1 MAGMFGTDGVRARVN
16 TGAMTAEAVVRLAL
30 AAGRWFIDNNSKAN
44 AGAKGHAGRP
54 LVVIGK
60 DTRVSGY
67 MVEAALVAGFTS
79 IGMDCRL
86 LGPMPTPGVAH
97 LTMSLRA
104 HLGVMISASHNP
116 FEDNGIKLFG
126 PDGYKL
132 ADEIEQG
139 ISDLA
144 AGSIE
149 LSEPAAL
156 GRASRM
162 LDSVGRYVEFAKSTL
177 PGDVRFDGLKVV
189 VDCANGAAYR
199 TAPDTLRDL
208 GAEVIAIANTPD
220 GFNINEACGAVHP
233 ETLAA
238 TVLAHGADVGVALDG
253 DADRLILVDETG
265 ATVDGDQVLACL
277 AREMQAAGTLSGDAV
292 VGTVMTNGGIEP
304 FLHDLG
310 LTLHRTSVG
319 DRYVLERMRGDGLN
333 LGGESSGHILLTSL
347 CTSGD
352 GLIAALQM
360 LHLLV
365 KSDLPASKLFHA
377 FAPDHQKL
385 KNLRGLDREV
395 LTRQPVVEGLAA
407 IEARI
412 AGEAR
417 ILVRP
422 SGTEELI
429 RVMVEAKDEDRLDAV
444 MHEIILLIEDEAN
457 KAV

>member
-1 MAGMFGTDGVRARVN
+1 MAGIFGTDGVRARVN
-16 TGAMTAEAVVRLAL
+16 TGAMTAEAIVRLAL
-30 AAGRWFIDNNSKAN
+30 ASGRWFIDNNPE
-44 AGAKGHAGRP
+44 GRTGRP

-86 LGPMPTPGVAH
+86 LGPMPTPGVAY

-126 PDGYKL
+126 PDGCKL
-132 ADEIEQG
+132 ADDIEDG
-139 ISDLA
+139 ISTLA

-149 LSEPAAL
+149 LSAPVDL
-156 GRASRM
+156 GRAARM

-177 PGDVRFDGLKVV
+177 PSDVRFYGLKVV

-208 GAEVIAIANTPD
+208 GAEVITMANSPD
-220 GFNINEACGAVHP
+220 GFNINDNCGAVHP
-233 ETLAA
+233 EGLAA
-238 TVLAHGADVGVALDG
+238 RVRQEGADIGIALDG

-265 ATVDGDQVLACL
+265 AVVDGDQVLACL
-277 AREMQAAGTLSGDAV
+277 ARAMKTAGTLTGDGI

-304 FLHDLG
+304 FLAALG
-310 LTLHRTSVG
+310 LTLHRTKVG
-319 DRYVLERMRGDGLN
+319 DRYVLEKMKQGGMN
-333 LGGESSGHILLTSL
+333 LGGESSGHVLMTSL
-347 CTSGD
+347 SSSGD

-360 LHLLV
+360 LWLLSV
-365 KSDLPASKLFHA
+365 DDRPASKLFHA
-377 FAPDHQKL
+377 FTPKHQKL
-385 KNLRGLDREV
+385 ENMRGIDRAV
-395 LTRQPVVEGLAA
+395 LALPAVESEL
-407 IEARI
+407 ARI
-412 AGEAR
+412 AAELDGEGR

-422 SGTEELI
+422 SGTESLI
-429 RVMVEAKDEDRLDAV
+429 RVMVEADDEAVLDAA
-444 MHEIILLIEDEAN
+444 MAEIILLIQNESKN
-457 KAV
+457 IK

>member
-1 MAGMFGTDGVRARVN
+1 MAGIFGTDGVRARVN
-16 TGAMTAEAVVRLAL
+16 TGAMTAEAIVRLAL
-30 AAGRWFIDNNSKAN
+30 AAGRWFIDNNPEAST
-44 AGAKGHAGRP
+44 GRP
-54 LVVIGK
+54 IVVIGK

-86 LGPMPTPGVAH
+86 LGPMPTPGVAY

-126 PDGYKL
+126 PDGCKL
-132 ADEIEQG
+132 ADEIEDG
-139 ISDLA
+139 ISALA

-149 LSEPAAL
+149 LSAPAAL

-177 PGDVRFDGLKVV
+177 PSDARFDGLKVV

-208 GAEVIAIANTPD
+208 GAEVVAIANAPD
-220 GFNINEACGAVHP
+220 GFNINSECGAVHP
-233 ETLAA
+233 EVLAA

-265 ATVDGDQVLACL
+265 AVINGDQVLACL
-277 AREMQAAGTLSGDAV
+277 ARAMQQAGTLAGNAV

-304 FLHDLG
+304 FLDGLG
-310 LTLHRTSVG
+310 LTLHRTQVG
-319 DRYVLERMRGDGLN
+319 DRYVLARMQEEGLN

-347 CTSGD
+347 STSGD

-360 LHLLV
+360 LQLLV
-365 KSDLPASKLFHA
+365 QTGQPASQLFQA
-377 FAPDHQKL
+377 FAPNHQKL
-385 KNLRGLDREV
+385 RNLKGIDREV
-395 LTRQPVVEGLAA
+395 LARPAVVDRLAA
-407 IEARI
+407 IEAEI
-412 AGEAR
+412 AGRAR

-422 SGTEELI
+422 SGTESLI
-429 RVMVEAKDEDRLDAV
+429 RVMVESADEARLDAV
-444 MHEIILLIEDEAN
+444 MQEIILLIEKEAE
-457 KAV
+457 KAS

>member
-16 TGAMTAEAVVRLAL
+16 TGAMTAEAIVRLAL
-30 AAGRWFIDNNSKAN
+30 ASGRWFIDNNPE
-44 AGAKGHAGRP
+44 GRTGRP

-86 LGPMPTPGVAH
+86 LGPMPTPGVAY

-132 ADEIEQG
+132 ADDIETG

-149 LSEPAAL
+149 LSAPADL
-156 GRASRM
+156 GRAARM

-177 PGDVRFDGLKVV
+177 PSDVRFDGLKVV

-208 GAEVIAIANTPD
+208 GAEVVVIANEPD
-220 GFNINEACGAVHP
+220 GFNINQNCGAVHP
-233 ETLAA
+233 EQLADKVRD
-238 TVLAHGADVGVALDG
+238 TGADIGIALDG
-253 DADRLILVDETG
+253 DADRLILVDEGG
-265 ATVDGDQVLACL
+265 AVIDGDQVLACL
-277 AREMQAAGTLSGDAV
+277 AREMQAAGRLTGGGI
-292 VGTVMTNGGIEP
+292 VGTMMTNGGIEP
-304 FLHDLG
+304 FLDGLG
-310 LTLHRTSVG
+310 LALHRTRVG
-319 DRYVLERMRGDGLN
+319 DRYVLEAMRSHGIN
-333 LGGESSGHILLTSL
+333 LGGESSGHILMTSL
-347 CTSGD
+347 STSGD

-360 LHLLV
+360 LRLLAN
-365 KSDLPASKLFHA
+365 DDRPASKLFHA
-377 FAPDHQKL
+377 FTPKCQKL
-385 KNLRGLDREV
+385 ENLRGVDRSVLDR
-395 LTRQPVVEGLAA
+395 PAVVSGLAA
-407 IEARI
+407 IESGL
-412 AGEAR
+412 AGKGR
-417 ILVRP
+417 LLVRA
-422 SGTEELI
+422 SGTELLLRI
-429 RVMVEAKDEDRLDAV
+429 MVEADDEALVDSTIA
-444 MHEIILLIEDEAN
+444 EIILLIKSESSETQ
-457 KAV
+457 

>member
-16 TGAMTAEAVVRLAL
+16 TGAMTAEAIVRLAL
-30 AAGRWFIDNNSKAN
+30 ASGRWFIDNNPE
-44 AGAKGHAGRP
+44 GRTGRP

-86 LGPMPTPGVAH
+86 LGPMPTPGVAY

-132 ADEIEQG
+132 ADEIEDG

-156 GRASRM
+156 GRAARM
-162 LDSVGRYVEFAKSTL
+162 LDSVGRYVEFAKSTV
-177 PGDVRFDGLKVV
+177 PSDVRFDGLKIV

-208 GAEVIAIANTPD
+208 GAEVTVIANDPD
-220 GFNINEACGAVHP
+220 GFNINDGCGAVHP

-238 TVLAHGADVGVALDG
+238 RVLEVGADIGIALDG

-265 ATVDGDQVLACL
+265 AVIDGDQVLACL
-277 AREMQAAGTLSGDAV
+277 ARTMQEAGTLTGGGI
-292 VGTVMTNGGIEP
+292 VGTMMTNGGIEP
-304 FLHDLG
+304 FLADLG
-310 LTLHRTSVG
+310 LTLHRTRVG
-319 DRYVLERMRGDGLN
+319 DRYVLEAMRQHDIN
-333 LGGESSGHILLTSL
+333 LGGESSGHILMTSL
-347 CTSGD
+347 STSGD

-360 LHLLV
+360 LCLL
-365 KSDLPASKLFHA
+365 SRDDRPASRLFHA
-377 FAPDHQKL
+377 FTPKCQKM
-385 KNLRGLDREV
+385 KNLRGVARAV
-395 LTRQPVVEGLAA
+395 LELPGVVEGLAG
-407 IEARI
+407 IETGLADR
-412 AGEAR
+412 GR
-417 ILVRP
+417 CLVRA
-422 SGTEELI
+422 SGTESLL
-429 RVMVEAKDEDRLDAV
+429 RVMVEADDETLVDSTIS
-444 MHEIILLIEDEAN
+444 EIIFLIEAEADKN
-457 KAV
+457 I

>member
-16 TGAMTAEAVVRLAL
+16 TGAMTAEAIVRLAL
-30 AAGRWFIDNNSKAN
+30 ASGRWFINNN
-44 AGAKGHAGRP
+44 PQGRTGRP

-86 LGPMPTPGVAH
+86 LGPMPTPGVAY

-132 ADEIEQG
+132 ADDIEAS

-149 LSEPAAL
+149 LSAPVDL
-156 GRASRM
+156 GRAARM

-177 PGDVRFDGLKVV
+177 PSNVRFDGLKVV

-208 GAEVIAIANTPD
+208 GAEVTAMASEPD
-220 GFNINEACGAVHP
+220 GFNINDGCGAVHP
-233 ETLAA
+233 EALAA
-238 TVLAHGADVGVALDG
+238 RVVDTGADIGIALDG

-265 ATVDGDQVLACL
+265 ARIDGDQVLACL
-277 AREMQAAGTLSGDAV
+277 ARTMHEAGTLTGDGI
-292 VGTVMTNGGIEP
+292 VGTMMTNGGIEP
-304 FLHDLG
+304 FLDGLG
-310 LTLHRTSVG
+310 LALHRTKVG
-319 DRYVLERMRGDGLN
+319 DRYVLEAMRDNGIN
-333 LGGESSGHILLTSL
+333 LGGESSGHILMTSL
-347 CTSGD
+347 STSGD

-360 LHLLV
+360 LRLLAV
-365 KSDLPASKLFHA
+365 DDRPASRLFHV
-377 FAPDHQKL
+377 FTPKCQKM
-385 KNLRGLDREV
+385 KNLRGVERTVLD
-395 LTRQPVVEGLAA
+395 LPAVVDGLAD
-407 IEARI
+407 IESNL
-412 AGEAR
+412 AGKGR
-417 ILVRP
+417 ILVRA
-422 SGTEELI
+422 SGTETLL
-429 RVMVEAKDEDRLDAV
+429 RVMAEADDEAV
-444 MHEIILLIEDEAN
+444 VDSTISEIILLIEREAKN
-457 KAV
+457 IM

>member
-16 TGAMTAEAVVRLAL
+16 TGAMTAEAIVRLAL
-30 AAGRWFIDNNSKAN
+30 ASGRWFIDNNPE
-44 AGAKGHAGRP
+44 GRTGRP

-86 LGPMPTPGVAH
+86 LGPMPTPGVAY

-132 ADEIEQG
+132 ADDIEAG

-149 LSEPAAL
+149 LSAPADL
-156 GRASRM
+156 GRAARM

-177 PGDVRFDGLKVV
+177 PTDVRFDGLKIV

-208 GAEVIAIANTPD
+208 GAEVIVIANDPD
-220 GFNINEACGAVHP
+220 GFNINQNCGAVHP
-233 ETLAA
+233 EQLADKV
-238 TVLAHGADVGVALDG
+238 TETGADIGIALDG
-253 DADRLILVDETG
+253 DADRLILVDEKG
-265 ATVDGDQVLACL
+265 AVIDGDQVLACL
-277 AREMQAAGTLSGDAV
+277 ARTMQAAGTLTGDGI
-292 VGTVMTNGGIEP
+292 VGTMMTNGGIEP
-304 FLHDLG
+304 FLDGLG
-310 LTLHRTSVG
+310 LALHRTRVG
-319 DRYVLERMRGDGLN
+319 DRYVLEAMRSHGIN
-333 LGGESSGHILLTSL
+333 LGGESSGHILMTSL
-347 CTSGD
+347 STSGD

-360 LHLLV
+360 LRLLAQG
-365 KSDLPASKLFHA
+365 DRPASRLFHA
-377 FAPDHQKL
+377 FTPKCQKM
-385 KNLRGLDREV
+385 KNLRGVERSV
-395 LTRQPVVEGLAA
+395 LERPPVVSGLAT
-407 IEARI
+407 IETGL
-412 AGEAR
+412 AGKGR
-417 ILVRP
+417 LLVRA
-422 SGTEELI
+422 SGTETLL
-429 RVMVEAKDEDRLDAV
+429 RVMVEADDEALVDSTIA
-444 MHEIILLIEDEAN
+444 EIILLIEAN
-457 KAV
+457 A

>member
-16 TGAMTAEAVVRLAL
+16 TGAMTAEAIVRLAL
-30 AAGRWFIDNNSKAN
+30 ASGRWFIDNNPE
-44 AGAKGHAGRP
+44 GRTGRP

-86 LGPMPTPGVAH
+86 LGPMPTPGVAY

-132 ADEIEQG
+132 ADAIEDG

-149 LSEPAAL
+149 LSAPVDL
-156 GRASRM
+156 GRAARM

-177 PGDVRFDGLKVV
+177 PSEVRFDGLKIV

-208 GAEVIAIANTPD
+208 GAEVTVMADSPD
-220 GFNINEACGAVHP
+220 GFNINEGCGAVHP
-233 ETLAA
+233 E
-238 TVLAHGADVGVALDG
+238 VLASRVLEVGADIGIALDG
-253 DADRLILVDETG
+253 DADRLIMVDERG
-265 ATVDGDQVLACL
+265 EVIDGDQLLACL
-277 AREMQAAGTLSGDAV
+277 ANTMREAGTLTGGGI
-292 VGTVMTNGGIEP
+292 VGTMMTNGGIEP
-304 FLHDLG
+304 FLDGLG
-310 LTLHRTSVG
+310 LTLHRTKVG
-319 DRYVLERMRGDGLN
+319 DRYVLEAMRRDDIN
-333 LGGESSGHILLTSL
+333 LGGESSGHILMTSL
-347 CTSGD
+347 STSGD

-360 LHLLV
+360 LRLLAQ
-365 KSDLPASKLFHA
+365 DDRPASKLFHM
-377 FAPDHQKL
+377 FAPKCQKME
-385 KNLRGLDREV
+385 NLRGFERSVLD
-395 LTRQPVVEGLAA
+395 LPAVVAGLAE
-407 IEARI
+407 IESKLADKGRL
-412 AGEAR
+412 
-417 ILVRP
+417 LVRA
-422 SGTEELI
+422 SGTESLL
-429 RVMVEAKDEDRLDAV
+429 RVMVEADDEALVDNKIG
-444 MHEIILLIEDEAN
+444 EIILLIESELKN
-457 KAV
+457 TE

>member
-1 MAGMFGTDGVRARVN
+1 MAGIFGTDGVRARVN
-16 TGAMTAEAVVRLAL
+16 TGAMTAEAIVRLAL
-30 AAGRWFIDNNSKAN
+30 AAGRWFIDNNPEAST
-44 AGAKGHAGRP
+44 GRP
-54 LVVIGK
+54 IVVIGK

-86 LGPMPTPGVAH
+86 LGPMPTPGVAY

-126 PDGYKL
+126 PDGCKL
-132 ADEIEQG
+132 ADEIEDG
-139 ISDLA
+139 ISALA

-149 LSEPAAL
+149 LSAPAAL

-177 PGDVRFDGLKVV
+177 PSDARFDGLKVV

-208 GAEVIAIANTPD
+208 GAEVVAIANAPD
-220 GFNINEACGAVHP
+220 GFNINSECGAVHP
-233 ETLAA
+233 EVLAA

-265 ATVDGDQVLACL
+265 AVINGDQVLACL
-277 AREMQAAGTLSGDAV
+277 ARAMQQAGTLAGNAV

-304 FLHDLG
+304 FLDGLG
-310 LTLHRTSVG
+310 LTLHRTQVG
-319 DRYVLERMRGDGLN
+319 DRYVLARMQEEGLN

-347 CTSGD
+347 TTSGD

-360 LHLLV
+360 LQLLV
-365 KSDLPASKLFHA
+365 QTGQPASQLFQA
-377 FAPDHQKL
+377 FAPNHQKL
-385 KNLRGLDREV
+385 RNLKGIDREV
-395 LTRQPVVEGLAA
+395 LARPAVVDRLAA
-407 IEARI
+407 IEAEI
-412 AGEAR
+412 AGRAR

-422 SGTEELI
+422 SGTESLI
-429 RVMVEAKDEDRLDAV
+429 RVMVESADEAHLDAV
-444 MHEIILLIEDEAN
+444 MQEIILLIENEAE
-457 KAV
+457 KAS